1 MGSIARLAEEFH
13 SHFTEYEKF
22 DGHAEVSVRLMR
34 RELPQNHWVG
44 YEGLGFDVCEA
55 RLRSLTVA
63 LPDDKTRGKFC
74 TKHAK
79 YGFYS
84 FNLPECVDEC
94 LDSKGRVRERTERV
108 LVRAFNDKVLMDLCA
123 LHELVAA
130 ERITEENTSALR
142 TTCFFVIVVWRDRQR
157 RNGRHH
163 RRSNAELRQS
173 VIRYSS
179 NRWATM
185 KRVRR
190 ASDGAN
196 ELDANI
202 EWGMVAVRA
211 VDTGVRADHFWSLLF
226 VCDAVRTMFTDTF

>member
-1 MGSIARLAEEFH
+1 MGSTAGLAEEFH

-44 YEGLGFDVCEA
+44 YEGLGFDVCET

-63 LPDDKTRGKFC
+63 LPDDKTRGEVC

-84 FNLPECVDEC
+84 FNLPDCVDEC
-94 LDSKGRVRERTERV
+94 LDSKGRVRERTERL

-130 ERITEENTSALR
+130 ESHYRGEHERGENYMFLCSCGMERQAATQQATSLEE
-142 TTCFFVIVVWRDRQR
+142 QR
-157 RNGRHH
+157 RAEAERDTLQQQQMGYDEEGAKSKRRRKRAGRKH
-163 RRSNAELRQS
+163 
-173 VIRYSS
+173 
-179 NRWATM
+179 
-185 KRVRR
+185 
-190 ASDGAN
+190 
-196 ELDANI
+196 
-202 EWGMVAVRA
+202 
-211 VDTGVRADHFWSLLF
+211 
-226 VCDAVRTMFTDTF
+226 

>member
-1 MGSIARLAEEFH
+1 MGSTARLAEEFH

-44 YEGLGFDVCEA
+44 YEGLGFDVCET

-63 LPDDKTRGKFC
+63 LPDDKTRGKSC

-108 LVRAFNDKVLMDLCA
+108 LVRAFNDKVLPISNELMRKTGMSLRHGQPRSPSV
-123 LHELVAA
+123 LHWLVH
-130 ERITEENTSALR
+130 TYYQVCLT
-142 TTCFFVIVVWRDRQR
+142 F
-157 RNGRHH
+157 
-163 RRSNAELRQS
+163 LRQCPGVPLWHLGCFGVRVFS
-173 VIRYSS
+173 VAYIYI
-179 NRWATM
+179 
-185 KRVRR
+185 
-190 ASDGAN
+190 SDGA
-196 ELDANI
+196 AAA
-202 EWGMVAVRA
+202 VAL
-211 VDTGVRADHFWSLLF
+211 GADPPEFRPVFWL
-226 VCDAVRTMFTDTF
+226 CT